1 MADASVAASGF
12 RPSRQPP
19 PFLPASMAFLPPGTP
34 STSIAKAET
43 PRSNRTPKGDSSR
56 GGRTS
61 RSTLSSRTGKRAE
74 DIQNKSRSEAR
85 EAPDAR
91 IEMTAA
97 MQTLFNTFDVDGS
110 GSIDLDEFVKVQGIA
125 SQLYGL
131 PGAPVKQGLVEQYL
145 QARAPGEVQQYGGGL
160 GFEGFVRWQLQW
172 QAPFWVTG
180 EEMEISERCRKLG
193 EHIKSKRSSS
203 QSSRSQ
209 RMTPRHRPRP
219 RSPWPPQAPSAKAA
233 PRPPRSARKYASGG
247 GMATAAKGF
256 VQPPVEVA
264 FDLDTYEE
272 EFNLKEE
279 SSDDE
284 AYREKKLA
292 EAALVQEEADEVCF
306 IAETDV
312 RSNVLAERLHLA
324 RLQFFEALVQ
334 SQREACRAK
343 EKNILEEM
351 QKLVISLAER
361 RLGEMVLRGS
371 VVCGQA
377 VLQASRLELQDVA
390 AGSKTGAKSSS
401 EGIFKVST
409 AVSPQKDGSNHLLV
423 TRHRGAAPLYRKM
436 AGEGLKRCRME
447 MLPLQAW
454 YFQASATERILFED
468 KHSGARFRIPAL
480 LKAGQAFAGKAKLS
494 YALVLPDYGSMSRP
508 VIKLKR
514 RDNARDFAQAEA
526 SRVAAMAVAAVPER
540 HGRSM
545 GGSQVPLLLAAA
557 AFARLC
563 DAEDGE
569 ELDVAADGKLEVFLP
584 CHSLALHALEV
595 GTAPSIWSFREEHA
609 EWCQTPQL
617 LRCNN
622 KELPLPR
629 QPEAE
634 IRSSLE
640 KSSAQTSRPDA
651 AAGCRAEQESLQA
664 AEIRRGHEAW
674 IRQQRR
680 EPQAHLEGVCYCG
693 FRSKEAILHHF
704 RTSRRELRWADPPKR
719 LFAGV
724 QPDET
729 GFHQIFPYRTQD
741 DIIASAERAAMHPE
755 VVVSHHLTAA
765 ARLLDPCPEMAKDM
779 GLSSASLFTF
789 RHYDQISG
797 RVLPHLR
804 HLASFLVEGARA
816 IHSVKGDDLV
826 QVAKMAIKMTALE
839 FMVNCWIRPRKANS
853 APCTVQELWE
863 ALKARGGDVATA
875 FLYVALQQANRDSMA
890 TLRKQLRHRNPSLWA
905 SYDELL
911 PALHGQSLETL
922 AHQFQ
927 SRADIQALQD
937 LVYQR
942 GGRCRRMSL
951 AAALAE
957 RPSLVQAAQQR
968 QAALVAAAKEARAT
982 EEKANKGWATSMR
995 NLKRALINNDLSQ
1008 QLDESKA
1015 TKELAALAKKKK
1027 EEAERLTE
1035 EASQAQQ
1042 EAEMEQSMQAPADRL
1057 AEDKSSA
1064 QEILQSDDVEEAWKE
1079 VLAGVAPA
1087 LWEYGYPKALTF
1099 SFEVPQLGQW
1109 HAVGLAE
1116 APDVPFEE
1124 TRSKEL
1130 SQFDLNFFSELPLPV
1145 QPVLRASAMALG
1157 IFDGH
1162 EAKMLAVEVAAGAM
1176 GSSGMSW
1183 SQVEADGTF
1192 CIYVTAFRAFEL
1204 WLTLSD
1210 TSRPPLRFGPFMA
1223 RSCDEVTHLGTLR
1236 PSYAT
1241 KPGEWRNP
1249 VLPAGA
1255 FIMLP
1260 RVEVGGTAHERCS
1273 CDAQAF
1279 LEGTETSTEELSKE
1293 LSKELSRQEASI
1305 ET

>member
-1 MADASVAASGF
+1 
-12 RPSRQPP
+12 
-19 PFLPASMAFLPPGTP
+19 
-34 STSIAKAET
+34 
-43 PRSNRTPKGDSSR
+43 
-56 GGRTS
+56 
-61 RSTLSSRTGKRAE
+61 
-74 DIQNKSRSEAR
+74 
-85 EAPDAR
+85 
-91 IEMTAA
+91 

-125 SQLYGL
+125 SQLYGAV

-203 QSSRSQ
+203 HSSRSQ
-209 RMTPRHRPRP
+209 RMTPRHRPSRP
-219 RSPWPPQAPSAKAA
+219 RSPWPPQAPSSRSAKAA
-233 PRPPRSARKYASGG
+233 PRPPRSARKYVSGG

-256 VQPPVEVA
+256 VQPPPEVA

-292 EAALVQEEADEVCF
+292 EAALVQEEADELCF

-312 RSNVLAERLHLA
+312 KSNVLAERLHLA

-343 EKNILEEM
+343 EKNILEDM

-377 VLQASRLELQDVA
+377 KLQASVLELQDVA
-390 AGSKTGAKSSS
+390 AGNKVAAKSSS

-436 AGEGLKRCRME
+436 AGEGLKRCRLD

-454 YFQASATERILFED
+454 FFQASANERILFED
-468 KHSGARFRIPAL
+468 KHSGASFRIPAL
-480 LKAGQAFAGKAKLS
+480 LKAGQPFAGKAKLS

-545 GGSQVPLLLAAA
+545 AGSQVPLLLAAA
-557 AFARLC
+557 VLARLC

-569 ELDVAADGKLEVFLP
+569 ELDVTADGKLEVFLP

-595 GTAPSIWSFREEHA
+595 GTAPSLWSFREEHA

-617 LRCNN
+617 LRCNK

-693 FRSKEAILHHF
+693 FRSKEAILQHF
-704 RTSRRELRWADPPKR
+704 RKSRRELRLADPPKR

-729 GFHQIFPYRTQD
+729 GFHQIFPCRTQD
-741 DIIASAERAAMHPE
+741 DIVASAERAAMHPE

-804 HLASFLVEGARA
+804 HLANFLVEGARA
-816 IHSVKGDDLV
+816 IHSVKGDELV

-839 FMVNCWIRPRKANS
+839 FMVNCWIRPRKPNS

-875 FLYVALQQANRDSMA
+875 FLYVALQQANRDSLA
-890 TLRKQLRHRNPSLWA
+890 TLRKQLRRRNPSLWA
-905 SYDELL
+905 SYHELL
-911 PALHGQSLETL
+911 PALHGKSLETL
-922 AHQFQ
+922 ANQLR
-927 SRADIQALQD
+927 SRAEIQALQD
-937 LVYQR
+937 LVHQR
-942 GGRCRRMSL
+942 GGRCRRASL
-951 AAALAE
+951 DAALAE
-957 RPSLVQAAQQR
+957 LPRRVATARNR
-968 QAALVAAAKEARAT
+968 QAALSAAAKEAKAAQ
-982 EEKANKGWATSMR
+982 EKANKGWATSMR
-995 NLKRALINNDLSQ
+995 NLKRALIHNDLSQ

-1015 TKELAALAKKKK
+1015 TKELAALAKNKK
-1027 EEAERLTE
+1027 EEAERLAE

-1079 VLAGVAPA
+1079 VLSGVAPA

-1116 APDVPFEE
+1116 APEVPIEE
-1124 TRSKEL
+1124 TKSKEL

-1162 EAKMLAVEVAAGAM
+1162 EAKMMAVEVAAGAM

-1204 WLTLSD
+1204 WVTLSD
-1210 TSRPPLRFGPFMA
+1210 TSCPPLRFGPFMA

-1249 VLPAGA
+1249 VMPAGA

-1260 RVEVGGTAHERCS
+1260 RVEIGGTAHERCS
-1273 CDAQAF
+1273 CDAQAL